1 MKKVLITLL
10 AILLANPALVF
21 AQQRAP
27 VNFTEPYNPDKS
39 PENPNPTSEVRG
51 NVHGER
57 VKDIAHL
64 RGARANQLFGYGLV
78 VGLNRTG
85 DSQQVRFATQTV
97 ASLLARLNV
106 RIDPQG
112 LLLRNIA
119 TVMVTAELAPF
130 SRNGTRLDVLVSSMG
145 DTKNLQKNTLIA
157 TALRGH
163 DGQVYAMAQ
172 GPLTVGGFSQVDTSG
187 NEKIQNHPNVARIP
201 AGGIVEREI
210 PFEVRDKEELIW
222 QLNEDDFT
230 TAVRV
235 AKEINLNFGK
245 QIANALD
252 SRTIQVQVPDQFKG
266 DQVTQF
272 ISQIER
278 IEVVPDTVAKVVIN
292 ERSGTLVINQ
302 DVRIDPIAIT
312 HGNITV
318 TIEVENK
325 AVAATPFTPGQ
336 TTNQRNSTL
345 NVEEEKRK
353 MILFEPGQSLKELV
367 DGLNQLGASSRDLI
381 TILQSLKQAGALR
394 AKLEII

>member
-1 MKKVLITLL
+1 
-10 AILLANPALVF
+10 
-21 AQQRAP
+21 
-27 VNFTEPYNPDKS
+27 
-39 PENPNPTSEVRG
+39 
-51 NVHGER
+51 
-57 VKDIAHL
+57 
-64 RGARANQLFGYGLV
+64 LV

-119 TVMVTAELAPF
+119 TVMVTAELPPF
-130 SRNGTRLDVLVSSMG
+130 SKNGTRIDTLVSSMG
-145 DTKNLQKNTLIA
+145 DARSLQGGTLIA

-172 GPLTVGGFSQVDTSG
+172 GPLTVGGYSQLDSSG

-201 AGGIVEREI
+201 SGAIVEREI
-210 PFEVRDKEELIW
+210 PFEIKDKEELIW

-230 TAVRV
+230 TAVEM
-235 AKEINLNFGK
+235 AMAINHEWGSN
-245 QIANALD
+245 IAQAID
-252 SRTIQVQVPDQFKG
+252 SRSVSVQVKDNSEEYKNG
-266 DQVTQF
+266 GVARV
-272 ISQIER
+272 ISRIER
-278 IEVVPDTVAKVVIN
+278 IEVIPDNVAKVVIN
-292 ERSGTLVINQ
+292 ERSGTVVINQ
-302 DVRIDPIAIT
+302 DVRIDPVAIT

-325 AVAATPFTPGQ
+325 AVTATPFTPGQ

-345 NVEEEKRK
+345 SVEEEKRK

-367 DGLNQLGASSRDLI
+367 DGLNQLGASPRDLI